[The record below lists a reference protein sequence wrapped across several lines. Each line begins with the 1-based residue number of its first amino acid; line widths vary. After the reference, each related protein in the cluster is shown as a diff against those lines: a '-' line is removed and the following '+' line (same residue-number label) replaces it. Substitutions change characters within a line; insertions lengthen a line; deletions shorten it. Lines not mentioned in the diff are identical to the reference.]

1 MQTLN
6 DILNSN
12 QYSSTYETCPGCENH
27 CTVRLFHF
35 ANGNTFFSGNNCEK
49 IYSNRTDST
58 RQGTNMFAEKYKL
71 LFQREKF
78 FSILEK
84 KNTSEGGNKFS
95 TFNSKLS
102 TLKIGIPRALGI
114 YENYPFW
121 HALFSYCGIKVVL
134 SQPSTNTLYERGIHT
149 VMADN
154 ICFPAKLMHGHIY
167 NLITRGVDRIFY
179 PYVVYEQKEDKHSAN
194 SFNCPIVSGYSDV
207 IRSAIDP
214 SDRHS
219 IVLDSP
225 TISFNNSRLLT
236 KSCCEYLTSLGVDKD
251 TAIAAVAVAQHAQNE
266 YKITLANR
274 NNEVLQRA
282 IADHRMVILLAGRPY
297 HIDPLIEH
305 KISHAI
311 ADMGVDVIT
320 TDIAFNHTSSV
331 FNEINSLSQWAYPNR
346 IFKAAHF
353 VGNHQYGNLHFV
365 ELTSFGCGPDA
376 FILDEVGSLL
386 RRYNKNLTI
395 LKIDDVNNI
404 GSLRLRIRSL
414 IESTESKATQYCSP
428 VLGGRTVGGGGVSNS
443 QFSILSPK
451 AQRPSVLNSQ
461 FTPIPFQTTKT
472 FESSDRQRT
481 ILAPYFAEGYSEF
494 LPSLMKVAGY
504 RLVNLPIGSQS
515 DAETGLKYA
524 NNDVC
529 YPATIV
535 IGSIMNALKS
545 GKYDLDNTAVVIT
558 QTGGQCRASNYMALI
573 KNALTAEGFSHVPVI
588 SFALGVGL
596 HNTQPGFQ
604 LPIRRMARITLH
616 TLLYADCL
624 AKLYHASVVHIKPE
638 ISQTDIKNLYNHYI
652 TESFPY
658 IERRDTDGLI
668 SLLSRAVNDFL
679 FLTDFSRRVP
689 VIGLVGE
696 IYVKYNNFS
705 NKNVIPWLI
714 AQGVEVVPPSLVGFF
729 STAFVNTH
737 IYRKQNIKAVAT
749 TSRLVSDALH
759 HYVLRTMR
767 RYDAVCRPY
776 PFYRPF
782 TDIFDNARLASDII
796 NLAADFGEGWFLP
809 GEICHLAHSGV
820 NNVISLQPFGC
831 IANHIISKG
840 IEKRLKRFYP
850 NLNLLF
856 LDFDSSTSEANIFN
870 RLHFMLRNTQNE
882 LKNIKNS

>member
-35 ANGNTFFSGNNCEK
+35 ANGNTFYSGNNCEK

-78 FSILEK
+78 LSILEK
-84 KNTSEGGNKFS
+84 KNTSEGSNKFS

-102 TLKIGIPRALGI
+102 TLKIGLPRALGI

-149 VMADN
+149 VIADN

-214 SDRHS
+214 SNRHS
-219 IVLDSP
+219 IAFDSP
-225 TISFNNSRLLT
+225 TISFNNFRLLT
-236 KSCCEYLTSLGVDKD
+236 KSCCEYLTSLGIDKT
-251 TAIAAVAVAQHAQNE
+251 TAIAAVNVAQQAQNE
-266 YKITLANR
+266 YKTILANR

-320 TDIAFNHTSSV
+320 TDIAFNHTSPV

-353 VGNHQYGNLHFV
+353 VGNHQYSNLHFV

-376 FILDEVGSLL
+376 FILDEVDSLL

-414 IESTESKATQYCSP
+414 IESVKYTKKQPTH
-428 VLGGRTVGGGGVSNS
+428 
-443 QFSILSPK
+443 
-451 AQRPSVLNSQ
+451 
-461 FTPIPFQTTKT
+461 IPFQTTKT
-472 FESSDRQRT
+472 FETSDRKRT

-494 LPSLMKVAGY
+494 LPTLMKVAGY

-515 DAETGLKYA
+515 DAEAGLKYA

-558 QTGGQCRASNYMALI
+558 QTGGQCRASNYIALI

-588 SFALGVGL
+588 SFALGAGL

-604 LPIRRMARITLH
+604 LPICRMARITIH

-624 AKLYHASVVHIKPE
+624 AKLYHASVVRTKSE
-638 ISQTDIKNLYNHYI
+638 ISQTDIKNLYSHYI
-652 TESFPY
+652 TDSFQY

-668 SLLSRAVNDFL
+668 NLLSRAVCDFSS
-679 FLTDFSRRVP
+679 LTDYSRRVP

-714 AQGVEVVPPSLVGFF
+714 EQGVEVVPPSLVGFF
-729 STAFVNTH
+729 STTFVNTH
-737 IYRKQNIKAVAT
+737 VNRKQNIKAVAT

-759 HYVLRTMR
+759 HYVLRTMC

-856 LDFDSSTSEANIFN
+856 LDFDSSTSEANVFN

-882 LKNIKNS
+882 LKTTP